1 MNLVGKW
8 KVCQMMSFDSESG
21 SLVYKTK
28 DELSAQGDEN
38 EALRMFGTLVEF
50 TEDGEVIMLLPI
62 PEGVSQE
69 QIDEAVKSG
78 KAEIRDGMIAM
89 EKKAW
94 KEEDGKYFYD
104 SGTKGEVLGKP
115 VSPWVELTIEDGL
128 LVIPMMKLEKVE

>member
-50 TEDGEVIMLLPI
+50 TEDGEVIKRIFTVTNTLSAPVRSRSPPLGMDRVTAGVVPCIIVPLLLSSFGPSFVVFVQNNTSLLSRI
-62 PEGVSQE
+62 EYLFCF
-69 QIDEAVKSG
+69 VKLSC
-78 KAEIRDGMIAM
+78 
-89 EKKAW
+89 
-94 KEEDGKYFYD
+94 
-104 SGTKGEVLGKP
+104 
-115 VSPWVELTIEDGL
+115 L
-128 LVIPMMKLEKVE
+128 LQSSFLYCA